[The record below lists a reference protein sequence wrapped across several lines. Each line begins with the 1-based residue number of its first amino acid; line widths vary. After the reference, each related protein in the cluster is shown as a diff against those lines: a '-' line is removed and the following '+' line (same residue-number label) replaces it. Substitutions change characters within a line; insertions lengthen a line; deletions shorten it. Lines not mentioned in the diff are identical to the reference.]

1 MLQQSHFWIY
11 ISKGDEI
18 SILKSYL
25 QSCVHCS
32 IIYNRQDMETAW
44 VPIDGWMDKENVIYT
59 WDGIFSSRKKKEILL
74 FAATWMNH

>member
-25 QSCVHCS
+25 QPHVHCS
-32 IIYNRQDMETAW
+32 IIYNRQDTETA
-44 VPIDGWMDKENVIYT
+44 
-59 WDGIFSSRKKKEILL
+59 
-74 FAATWMNH
+74 